1 MEARQR
7 EDYLEAIWRFLA
19 DHGKGPSVNDLGAA
33 PGIELAEVN
42 VILRILEEEGY
53 VSISREGMIDLTPKG
68 SELGRNVA
76 RRHDV
81 LKCFFTEILG
91 MEPVSASDEA
101 CILEHGVSDEVIDR
115 LGIYM
120 SREQVPGQIPTGS
133 LRLSDCEE
141 GEILEVKGLMGGE
154 AGLKRLSDLGVVP
167 GARIVLRRRLRNHAV
182 VVQVKGCDIALSP
195 EVASSVVVERIPV

>member
-7 EDYLEAIWRFLA
+7 EDYLEAVWRFHA
-19 DHGKGPSVNDLGAA
+19 DRGNGPFIRDLVDALGLESVEVHKDLG
-33 PGIELAEVN
+33 V
-42 VILRILEEEGY
+42 LEEEGY
-53 VSISREGMIDLTPKG
+53 IVVSEEGRIDLTPAG
-68 SELGRNVA
+68 IELGRNVA

-91 MEPVSASDEA
+91 MEPGPASDEA

-115 LGIYM
+115 LGSYM
-120 SREQVPGQIPTGS
+120 NREPVPGDASPGS
-133 LRLSDCEE
+133 LTLSDCEE
-141 GEILEVKGLMGGE
+141 DEILEVKGLRGGE

-167 GARIVLRRRLRNHAV
+167 GARIILRRRLRNHAV

-195 EVASSVVVERIPV
+195 EVASSVVVEKVPA